1 MLGDIL
7 PPPGPL
13 QALGFDPKELPE
25 RVQALEND
33 IRISKQRHEE
43 NLQKFKSSC
52 KVWKDG
58 TKNLSM
64 TSSNPIQ
71 DVMSIRVDGV
81 AAAAKDAESAV
92 SLAMTQPSYSN
103 EIEQINQQVL
113 AESGIPNAKIRKVQ
127 KVRPVGKHIEFQPV
141 KRPVAPP
148 GRSLPRSPVKNNVP
162 EPIIEQDERAI
173 PAVEV
178 EMESDVGEED
188 GHANEAFEAMEA
200 MEFDANVEFDSDS
213 ENHGNN
219 DMAMD
224 MGVD

>member
-1 MLGDIL
+1 M

-13 QALGFDPKELPE
+13 QTLGFDPKELPE

-43 NLQKFKSSC
+43 NLGKFKSSC

-58 TKNLSM
+58 TKKLSM
-64 TSSNPIQ
+64 TSNNPVQ

-92 SLAMTQPSYSN
+92 SLAMTQPSHST
-103 EIEQINQQVL
+103 EVEEINQQVL

-127 KVRPVGKHIEFQPV
+127 KVRPVGKHIEFQPA
-141 KRPVAPP
+141 KRHVAPP

-162 EPIIEQDERAI
+162 GPVVQDEL
-173 PAVEV
+173 AVPHAEV
-178 EMESDVGEED
+178 EMESEVGEED

-200 MEFDANVEFDSDS
+200 MDFDADVEFDYDS
-213 ENHGNN
+213 ENHGN
-219 DMAMD
+219 DDLAMD